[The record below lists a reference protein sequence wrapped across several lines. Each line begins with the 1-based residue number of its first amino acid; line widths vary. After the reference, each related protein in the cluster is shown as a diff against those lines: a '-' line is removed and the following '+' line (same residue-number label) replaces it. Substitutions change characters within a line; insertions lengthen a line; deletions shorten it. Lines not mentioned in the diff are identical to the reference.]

1 MGIDP
6 VTHCPRL
13 DLLDLSSILNSY
25 SNSSTQSMGMPTI
38 MGLQSV
44 VKPDLVQ
51 LATSLLS
58 TLRQNQCL
66 PMQNQLSSGPHVESR
81 HDQVLG
87 PTQPQFIPLQDSEHQ
102 RTSATI
108 PPCVPF
114 PVETASMEP
123 NLSKYQPAL
132 FDFDDTGCLGL
143 DYGWQGGGD
152 ALTSEIQQQ
161 FSQNTYCDQVN
172 IVGSTSSDN
181 SNLLSNNSSGNHNLS
196 LESVFSTPCS
206 SPSDALFDPNSTIFS
221 NGGMTLATGDE
232 MVTGYSNDLYML
244 EDPRA
249 FDVNEFM

>member
-161 FSQNTYCDQVN
+161 FSQTL
-172 IVGSTSSDN
+172 IGSTSSDN